1 MRLPPNGDPLM
12 RKCLAILLFAV
23 TALFVAAPVDA
34 APDAPAAPTHG
45 SVEINNI
52 CRVVE
57 QATWPNWD
65 TNEVGVAYTSALH
78 FYGLHYARCCFF
90 SLRYG
95 FKVYA
100 LYLIGWG
107 DLTFP
112 QNDPWCR

>member
-1 MRLPPNGDPLM
+1 MNTHRIRRLVAIPA
-12 RKCLAILLFAV
+12 LAA
-23 TALFVAAPVDA
+23 ALTGLAAIPADA
-34 APDAPAAPTHG
+34 APEEVTAPAHT
-45 SVEINNI
+45 STEINNI
-52 CRVVE
+52 CRVIE
-57 QATWPNWD
+57 QSTWPNWD
-65 TNEVGVAYTSALH
+65 TNEVGVAYTAAFH